1 MLILSLILLFKSFYG
16 PYLTETKAKRSG
28 FDFYFFWG
36 FTTVNSIDTQ

>member
-1 MLILSLILLFKSFYG
+1 MLIHSLILLFKSLYG

-36 FTTVNSIDTQ
+36 FTTVNSFDIQ